1 MKFCHLRNFELKNRN
16 WFLNLKSNNPALVI
30 SKCLILLELFEFLDI
45 LQRCFKMEERFKVL
59 SLCVLSQVKQQFNH
73 QICFAFIDL
82 KFNSYFQALVVTLI
96 SQATQ
101 NTFYLQTKVSLLE
114 NFKDLSF
121 AQSQPLEFICLHLS
135 FKL

>member
-59 SLCVLSQVKQQFNH
+59 SLCVLSQEKRQFNH
-73 QICFAFIDL
+73 QICFVFIDL
-82 KFNSYFQALVVTLI
+82 KFNSYFLALIVTLI